1 MWWNSPDPTTKD
13 CQGNDAGTQYGS
25 WIFCSDDEQ
34 TKIATKVKEELQA
47 LITAGKIK
55 YDGKTVFTGIGPMNE
70 YFPAHEEHQEY
81 LMKNPLGCCNHRFRF
96 KEWPTNA
103 ALS

>member
-1 MWWNSPDPTTKD
+1 MVLTTTMTIYILVDPTTKD
-13 CQGNDAGTQYGS
+13 RQGNDAGTQYSS

-34 TKIATKVKEELQA
+34 QKIATKVKEELQA

-70 YFPAHEEHQEY
+70 YFPAH
-81 LMKNPLGCCNHRFRF
+81 
-96 KEWPTNA
+96 
-103 ALS
+103 